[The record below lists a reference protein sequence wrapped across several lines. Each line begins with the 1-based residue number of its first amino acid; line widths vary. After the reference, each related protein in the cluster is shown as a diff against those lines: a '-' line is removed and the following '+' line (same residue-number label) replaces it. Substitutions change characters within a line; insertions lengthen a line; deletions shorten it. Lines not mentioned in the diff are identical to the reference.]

1 MKLLIIEDDPLIR
14 KTVELKFK
22 KEGFEVI
29 IAADGKEGLEKIN
42 TELPDIVLTDIML
55 PFLSGLEIVR
65 SVKAITDKKIP
76 VIVFS
81 TMGQE
86 SMVEEAFN
94 LGADE
99 FVRKPFS
106 LAELSIRVKR
116 LANSR

>member
-1 MKLLIIEDDPLIR
+1 MLIIEDDPLIR

-29 IAADGKEGLEKIN
+29 VAADGKEGLEKIN
-42 TELPDIVLTDIML
+42 TELPDMVLTDIML
-55 PFLSGLEIVR
+55 PYLSGLEIVR
-65 SVKAITDKKIP
+65 SVKAIRDKKIP

-86 SMVEEAFN
+86 TMVEEAFK

-99 FVRKPFS
+99 FVKKPFS
-106 LAELSIRVKR
+106 LSELSIRVKR
-116 LANSR
+116 LASL